1 MTNAEMDAI
10 QVQDTPMLLKRALS
24 PGFELL
30 GQGLIEATDRAGDFE
45 QLPSRFEQLPPRM
58 SRTRPSHEHLRQPF
72 GDVRS
77 GSRTGITA
85 RQPPKNC
92 TCTFRRIQLK
102 PSQGTLSAPGF
113 VTFSFW

>member
-1 MTNAEMDAI
+1 M
-10 QVQDTPMLLKRALS
+10 ALPTS
-24 PGFELL
+24 SHSHERL
-30 GQGLIEATDRAGDFE
+30 GDFSY
-45 QLPSRFEQLPPRM
+45 LLRACPGY
-58 SRTRPSHEHLRQPF
+58 EHVGQSLSDM
-72 GDVRS
+72 GS